1 MCVVLRHKVIGN
13 LLQQQ
18 KNTGTF
24 RKKTM
29 SYSASRTLG
38 AFPWMLTGSI
48 SFFYTWNHSSISG
61 GGPQVRL
68 KLGTVSREK
77 KVYICEILQRLKWQN
92 LKVSKNKHYGGKDQK
107 CEFKPLILKIFAWQS
122 QQPHTEKHIQH
133 TIHPTIAEFT
143 DALARGSGNSY
154 ILREGLDGL
163 LDIFQCYN
171 SIIIIKSKN

>member
-38 AFPWMLTGSI
+38 SFPWMLTGSI
-48 SFFYTWNHSSISG
+48 
-61 GGPQVRL
+61 
-68 KLGTVSREK
+68 
-77 KVYICEILQRLKWQN
+77 
-92 LKVSKNKHYGGKDQK
+92 
-107 CEFKPLILKIFAWQS
+107 LILKIFAWQS

-143 DALARGSGNSY
+143 DALARGNGNSY
-154 ILREGLDGL
+154 IPREGLDGL